1 MTESSANTA
10 TFHFKR
16 FSVSW
21 DGGAMGVGTDGV
33 LLGAWAGIP
42 RGAQRL
48 LDVGTGSGL
57 IALMLAQR
65 APEAEVTA
73 IDISAAAAAT
83 ARANAAGSP
92 FATRISVEQADVRS
106 YDAAGPFGLIACNPP
121 YFPAAP
127 QPSGTARSMARSF
140 ETLSPGELVAAAARL
155 LAPGGSLAVVVPAAL
170 AEEIA
175 MLAWEHDLLLSRR
188 TDVATVEGK
197 SPKRTLLQFTLTS
210 RAGIPL
216 SRDTLTLMRPDGRR
230 TEQYAAL
237 TRDFYLAKT

>member
-1 MTESSANTA
+1 MTDCRAKTS
-10 TFHFKR
+10 TFRFKH

-21 DGGAMGVGTDGV
+21 GGGAMGVGTDGV
-33 LLGAWAGIP
+33 LLGAWAAIP
-42 RGAQRL
+42 RGARRL

-65 APEAEVTA
+65 APWAQVAA
-73 IDISAAAAAT
+73 IDISAAAALT
-83 ARANAAGSP
+83 ARANAEASP
-92 FATRISVEQADVRS
+92 FAARISVEQADVRNYTS
-106 YDAAGPFGLIACNPP
+106 AEPLDLIACNPP

-127 QPSGTARSMARSF
+127 LPAGTPRSMARSF
-140 ETLSPGELVAAAARL
+140 ETLAPAQLVAAAARL

-170 AEEIA
+170 AEEMT

-197 SPKRTLLQFTLTS
+197 APKRALLQFTLTS
-210 RAGIPL
+210 QAGIAL
-216 SRDTLTLMRPDGRR
+216 SRDTFTLMRPDGQR

-237 TRDFYLAKT
+237 TRDFYLDKP